1 MEQQVTSAL
10 NSLAL
15 DAVNL
20 LGGTDGP
27 ALQQLIEDYFCGA
40 EQDDEELT
48 DSTYLLHCIII
59 VITHKLLLL
68 PGDSEDEGFDIEFD
82 GNFM

>member
-15 DAVNL
+15 DVVNL

-27 ALQQLIEDYFCGA
+27 ALQQLMEDYFCGA

-48 DSTYLLHCIII
+48 YSMYLLHCIII
-59 VITHKLLLL
+59 VINTQ
-68 PGDSEDEGFDIEFD
+68 IIIIARCY
-82 GNFM
+82 